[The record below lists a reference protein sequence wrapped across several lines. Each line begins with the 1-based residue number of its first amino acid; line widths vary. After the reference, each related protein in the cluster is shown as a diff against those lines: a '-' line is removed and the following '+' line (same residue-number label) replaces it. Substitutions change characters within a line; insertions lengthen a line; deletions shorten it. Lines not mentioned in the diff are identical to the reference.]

1 MDLPAR
7 APDTMSPVVKPVPVS
22 LNEASKVEPLQSPG
36 ETNFPVLKKGKMA
49 ERALSIWA
57 RNNQH
62 QGLPLTD
69 TIIREK
75 ALFFASTVNH
85 PEEALSSRW
94 LERFKQKNGLTGPK
108 LRKGSFG
115 VVDDLESDGNGDSNI
130 GLKTQR

>member
-69 TIIREK
+69 AIIREK
-75 ALFFASTVNH
+75 AFFFS
-85 PEEALSSRW
+85 EQALSSRR
-94 LERFKQKNGLTGPK
+94 LERFRQKNGLTDPK
-108 LRKGSFG
+108 LRKGSSG
-115 VVDDLESDGNGDSNI
+115 AVDDFESDGTEIHTSV
-130 GLKTQR
+130 